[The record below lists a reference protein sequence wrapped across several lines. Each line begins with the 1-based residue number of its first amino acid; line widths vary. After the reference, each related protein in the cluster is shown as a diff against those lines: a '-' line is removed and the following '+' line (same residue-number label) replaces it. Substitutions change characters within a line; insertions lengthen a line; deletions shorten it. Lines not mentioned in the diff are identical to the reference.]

1 MMNLVEEATSTNDLA
16 LEHRHGAEH
25 GACWV
30 ADRQTKGRGRRE
42 VGGERRQ
49 WFSPAGSNI
58 YMSVLLRPEMEPES
72 ATPITL
78 AAGLGV
84 ADALVDETGLDI
96 WLKWPN
102 DLFVGER
109 KLGGVLTEAA
119 IDDGELD
126 AIICGLGLNINIAAD
141 EVPDELTDIMTSVAI
156 ESGRQAD
163 RLSLVFEVR
172 RRLVERCDAFAD
184 GGIEAILDDL
194 RSYDRTTGRRV
205 EISRDGEWV
214 DGISK
219 GIGDRGQ
226 LTVEVDGQV
235 TDVQAGEVRF
245 QEL

>member
-1 MMNLVEEATSTNDLA
+1 MIQLFEETSSTNDLA
-16 LEHRHGAEH
+16 LEKRHGAEH

-30 ADRQTKGRGRRE
+30 ADRQTAGRGRRE

-58 YMSVLLRPEMEPES
+58 YMSVILRPDLEPGS
-72 ATPITL
+72 ATPMTL

-84 ADALVDETGLDI
+84 ADALVEQTGLDV

-109 KLGGVLTEAA
+109 KLGGLLTEAA
-119 IDDGELD
+119 IDDGEMS
-126 AIICGLGLNINIAAD
+126 AIICGLGLNINVSAD
-141 EVPDELTDIMTSVAI
+141 EVPDELSDIMTSVAI
-156 ESGRQAD
+156 ETGQTAD
-163 RLSLVFEVR
+163 RLNLVFDAR
-172 RRLVERCDAFAD
+172 RLLVERCDAYVD
-184 GGIEAILDDL
+184 GGIDAILGDL

-205 EISRDGEWV
+205 EISRDGDWIEGV
-214 DGISK
+214 SK

-226 LTVEVDGQV
+226 LTVEVDGEI

-245 QEL
+245 PEL